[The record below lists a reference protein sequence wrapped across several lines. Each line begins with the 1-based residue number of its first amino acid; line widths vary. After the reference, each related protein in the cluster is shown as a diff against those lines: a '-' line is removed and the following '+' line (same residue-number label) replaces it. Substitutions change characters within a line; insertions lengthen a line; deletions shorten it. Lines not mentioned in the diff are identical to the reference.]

1 MIKHFIK
8 AAALLAV
15 FGSCAANASTY
26 DFSYTFGDGT
36 AVTGSLSGTRNGLY
50 VTNISDVNVSLNGS
64 AFSGGPLFSAAWNTA
79 TGSWDNTIAPIVS
92 TQGSLNNF
100 IFADTNVPTDFG
112 VSNYLYFI
120 NDTTQGSQVYADNI
134 NTNQTALDAPP
145 NGTWSLVAAPVS
157 LHGALPLLL
166 SGVGLLGVGARRRR
180 RNVMDHA

>member
-1 MIKHFIK
+1 VLKHFIK

-36 AVTGSLSGTRNGLY
+36 AMTGSLTGTLNGLY
-50 VTNISDVNVSLNGS
+50 VTNIADVNVSLNGI
-64 AFSGGPLFSAAWNTA
+64 AFSGGPLYSAAWNTA
-79 TGSWDNTIAPIVS
+79 TGTWDNTIAPIVS
-92 TQGSLNNF
+92 TRGSLNNF

-120 NDTTQGSQVYADNI
+120 NDATQGSQVYADNI
-134 NTNQTALDAPP
+134 NTNQAALDAPP
-145 NGTWSLVAAPVS
+145 TGPWSLVAAPVP
-157 LHGALPLLL
+157 LPGALPLLL

-180 RNVMDHA
+180 LNAAVGA